1 MDLTLRKVYDF
12 AMTTPLD
19 DIRFILETARL
30 NKAAAERSFEGDY
43 GHGLGK
49 ILRGTYEHK
58 VMGDSVFPIFFLIL
72 PVPAMPVWQ
81 EL

>member
-1 MDLTLRKVYDF
+1 
-12 AMTTPLD
+12 MTTPLD

-49 ILRGTYEHK
+49 SFVVLMSTK
-58 VMGDSVFPIFFLIL
+58 VMGDSVFLISCLIL
-72 PVPAMPVWQ
+72 LVHVMPVWQ